1 MKISKILTKDVITV
15 TSEIT
20 VKEIAKLM
28 IKHDLTGIPVVEN
41 GKVVGIVTE
50 GDLIM
55 KKAHLHLPTYIQL
68 LDSFLYLESTK
79 EVEKDLKKILA
90 VKAKDIMTK
99 DFTTV
104 KLDSTVEELANIMH
118 EKHVNPIPVMDNEK
132 TVGIVSRSDLVALI
146 AEQNHQ

>member
-15 TSEIT
+15 TSETT

-28 IKHDLTGIPVVEN
+28 IKHDLTGIPAVEN

-55 KKAHLHLPTYIQL
+55 KKTHLHLPTYIQL

-90 VKAKDIMTK
+90 VEAKDIMTK

-132 TVGIVSRSDLVALI
+132 MVGIVSRSDLVALI